1 MSRHLNPINA
11 GAACSPQA
19 MSSGTTLTLL
29 SVCLSAYLYST
40 SAHADDEELLMFTRA
55 ATPAA
60 APVVV
65 PTPALVPA
73 PKTVLIAPPVAA
85 PVMVQVPVPVAP
97 TVVATPTPVPTPRAV
112 RTPAPAPTLA
122 PRTAEVQAVFQP
134 VAPSQTPIGRPAV
147 TAIAPAPNASVAPSV
162 VPAPLPGVSAVA
174 LAALPERLAARSGTS
189 VAGPSELELREIF
202 FRTVQAAEARSP
214 QMQRTRAEYGAA
226 QADIDEA
233 KGQRWPQ
240 LDIGSQTQ
248 SAKFG
253 KGKENESGST
263 AGVNIGI
270 TTMVYD
276 WGRTSKT
283 VSMREYLAKA
293 AESGV
298 EAQMEST
305 AFDVVAT
312 MIELGKQRI
321 IIDVSQQFEN
331 RMNELVKMLAGVVA
345 VDKGRSSE
353 LTQAKA
359 RLLQARASRDNA
371 ERQARDAEI
380 NLSKLV
386 GDRPVM
392 IPRTKEWNI
401 RLANLDTLLMGVDDH
416 PTLAQSRAT
425 AESAE
430 LQAKVVR
437 ASSLPQ
443 LNWVIN
449 KSTSEDTLGREQPW
463 QTSLAVT
470 WGAFRGGSTRAA
482 ERAALQRAA
491 ASHQDTEQQR
501 LDLEYRI
508 RTANHDARTLL
519 ERAELY
525 RDLSVES
532 DRIRKAFY
540 EQWYHLGKRTLLDVL
555 TAENEHYGNQV
566 SEVTSR
572 FDGYQA
578 IFRQYAGA
586 GTLMQWLSGAPR

>member
-1 MSRHLNPINA
+1 
-11 GAACSPQA
+11 
-19 MSSGTTLTLL
+19 
-29 SVCLSAYLYST
+29 
-40 SAHADDEELLMFTRA
+40 
-55 ATPAA
+55 
-60 APVVV
+60 
-65 PTPALVPA
+65 
-73 PKTVLIAPPVAA
+73 
-85 PVMVQVPVPVAP
+85 
-97 TVVATPTPVPTPRAV
+97 
-112 RTPAPAPTLA
+112 
-122 PRTAEVQAVFQP
+122 
-134 VAPSQTPIGRPAV
+134 
-147 TAIAPAPNASVAPSV
+147 
-162 VPAPLPGVSAVA
+162 
-174 LAALPERLAARSGTS
+174 
-189 VAGPSELELREIF
+189 
-202 FRTVQAAEARSP
+202 
-214 QMQRTRAEYGAA
+214 MQRTKAEYGAA

-240 LDIGSQTQ
+240 LDIGTQTQ
-248 SAKFG
+248 SARFG
-253 KGKENESGST
+253 KGKDNESAST
-263 AGVNIGI
+263 AGINVGL

-276 WGRTSKT
+276 WGRISKT

-312 MIELGKQRI
+312 MVELGKQRI

-331 RMNELVKMLAGVVA
+331 RMNELVTMLAGIVA

-359 RLLQARASRDNA
+359 RLLQARAARDNA

-386 GDRPVM
+386 GERPVM

-401 RLANLDTLLMGVDDH
+401 RLANLDALLAKVEDH
-416 PTLAQSRAT
+416 PTLAQSKAV

-430 LQAKVVR
+430 LQAQVVR

-449 KSTSEDTLGREQPW
+449 KSTAQDGLGREQPW
-463 QTSLAVT
+463 QTSLAVS

-482 ERAALQRAA
+482 ERAALQRAS
-491 ASHQDTEQQR
+491 ASQQETEQQR

-525 RDLSVES
+525 RDLAGES
-532 DRIRKAFY
+532 DRIRQAFY

-555 TAENEHYGNQV
+555 TAENDHYGNQV

-586 GTLMQWLSGAPR
+586 GSLMTWLAGTAR